1 MSEFLVEA
9 YVSQASA
16 AGAASAAD
24 VSLAAEELTRAGTPV
39 RLVSTILVAEEEICF
54 YLYEAQSIS
63 VVREAATLAGLRV
76 ERVSEAVLDDNG
88 SSPSSSK
95 EERQ

>member
-9 YVSQASA
+9 YVSQASTDSR
-16 AGAASAAD
+16 ASAAA

-39 RLVSTILVAEEEICF
+39 RLLSAILVAEEEICF

-63 VVREAATLAGLRV
+63 AVREAASLAGLRV
-76 ERVSEAVLDDNG
+76 ERLSEAVSDDTV